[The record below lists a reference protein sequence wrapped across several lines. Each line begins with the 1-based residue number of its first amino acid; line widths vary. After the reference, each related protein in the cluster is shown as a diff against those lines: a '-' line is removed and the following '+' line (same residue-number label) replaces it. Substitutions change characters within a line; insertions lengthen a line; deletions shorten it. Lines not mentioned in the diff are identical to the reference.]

1 MPIFDWDDGNR
12 KKCAARVPIEEIE
25 AALSDPETLVTP
37 QFTLSVS
44 DDPDAEEQRYRATGK
59 NHAGRGVFIVFTVR
73 MIDGEPHLRPIS
85 VHYIHRS
92 EG

>member
-1 MPIFDWDDGNR
+1 
-12 KKCAARVPIEEIE
+12 
-25 AALSDPETLVTP
+25 
-37 QFTLSVS
+37 
-44 DDPDAEEQRYRATGK
+44 
-59 NHAGRGVFIVFTVR
+59 VFIVFTVR